1 MLPKTLAPALAAALL
16 LCGAAEAA
24 EIRVGIRLGTPSFRL
39 RTDGEVFVRDV
50 RSGRRYLLV
59 QKSPYEITPA
69 GGLVKVAGETLGAEI
84 TLEPKEG
91 DLGVKINGVF
101 YRGRLVVKTTPE
113 GLLNVIEH
121 LHIED
126 YLEGVLPVEMSPGS
140 PLEAL
145 KAQAVAS
152 RSYATR
158 RLNPSRD
165 YDVTADV
172 NSQVYNG
179 RNNVNDRIRTAVRKT
194 RGQVLTYKGEVVT
207 AFFHANCGGHT
218 ASSTAAWGENVKRP
232 LYGVKDPFC
241 ASSRHSSWKLY
252 IPERDLLSFIQK
264 QGSTS
269 LSLKRV
275 RVAKKDRSGRALR
288 VAFDTEKK
296 THYVEGRT
304 MRSAF
309 GNQDF
314 RSTYITAISPTSG
327 GWLFQGRGWGHGVGM
342 CQSGAMAM
350 AKSGRDYRRILRHY
364 YPGAAITAPR
374 KR

>member
-1 MLPKTLAPALAAALL
+1 MRLDTLAPALAAALL

-59 QKSPYEITPA
+59 QKSPYEITPV
-69 GGLVKVAGETLGAEI
+69 GGLVRVAGETLGPEI
-84 TLEPKEG
+84 SLDPKEG

-101 YRGRLVVKTTPE
+101 YRGRLAVKATPE
-113 GLLNVIEH
+113 GLLNVVEH
-121 LHIED
+121 LDIED

-152 RSYATR
+152 RSYAMK
-158 RLNPSRD
+158 RLSPSRD

-179 RNNVNDRIRTAVRKT
+179 RNNVNGRIRTAIEKT
-194 RGQVLTYKGEVVT
+194 RGQVLTYKGKIVT
-207 AFFHANCGGHT
+207 AYFHACCGGHT
-218 ASSTAAWGENVKRP
+218 ASSTAAWGEDIYKP

-241 ASSRHSSWKLY
+241 ASSRHSSWQLY

-269 LSLKRV
+269 LSLKKV

-296 THYVEGRT
+296 THYAEGKAVRT
-304 MRSAF
+304 AF
-309 GNQDF
+309 GNSDF
-314 RSTYITAISPTSG
+314 RSTLITSVTPTSG
-327 GWLFQGRGWGHGVGM
+327 GWLFKGRGWGHGVGM
-342 CQSGAMAM
+342 CQAGAAAMANN
-350 AKSGRDYRRILRHY
+350 GRDYKRILRHY
-364 YPGAAITAPR
+364 YPGASITVL
-374 KR
+374 K